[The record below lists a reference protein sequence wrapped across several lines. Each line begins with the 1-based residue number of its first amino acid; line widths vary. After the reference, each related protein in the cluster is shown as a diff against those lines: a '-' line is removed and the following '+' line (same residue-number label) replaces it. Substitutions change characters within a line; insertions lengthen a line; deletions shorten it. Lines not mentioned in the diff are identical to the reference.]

1 MEFDFF
7 NNLDL
12 SLFTLEEI
20 DQLKKRIFLKERR
33 GKEVPFVNC
42 IIREKPIQIKQEEYL
57 RLLKKNATKN
67 LAFPEKLSMN
77 VLDYFI

>member
-1 MEFDFF
+1 MEFDFL

-42 IIREKPIQIKQEEYL
+42 IIREKPL
-57 RLLKKNATKN
+57 SLSDLKPISILFTFVTFGVSTDSTGKG
-67 LAFPEKLSMN
+67 
-77 VLDYFI
+77 I